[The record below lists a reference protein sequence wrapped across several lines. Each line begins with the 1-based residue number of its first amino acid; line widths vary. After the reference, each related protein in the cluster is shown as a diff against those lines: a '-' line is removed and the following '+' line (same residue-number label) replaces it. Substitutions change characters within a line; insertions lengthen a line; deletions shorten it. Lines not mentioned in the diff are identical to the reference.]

1 MRPLRCFSFSS
12 FLFFFCGEISANW
25 PDLAEAQADRVG
37 PVRAAGGEDAHAVAV
52 EAGRVDQ
59 GLDGPVAV
67 IVEDEEH
74 PDMGEAVQP
83 EHGVRG
89 VAE

>member
-1 MRPLRCFSFSS
+1 M
-12 FLFFFCGEISANW
+12 
-25 PDLAEAQADRVG
+25 
-37 PVRAAGGEDAHAVAV
+37 RAAGGEDAHAVAV